1 MGNVKVFMMRFDDR
15 CAGIIPDGS
24 LYKVDDIRSAMATVL
39 NGHLPGIEC
48 NKDQSGR
55 IQLYQV
61 YICVDVDGSTLIEC
75 PILPRNEC
83 KGKVEFPVFAGT
95 SSTNRKL
102 DAANL
107 VKSI

>member
-1 MGNVKVFMMRFDDR
+1 MRFGDR
-15 CAGIIPDGS
+15 CAGIVPDGN
-24 LYKVDDIRSAMATVL
+24 LYNVADIRSAMATAL

-55 IQLYQV
+55 MQLYQV

-75 PILPRNEC
+75 PILPRNQC
-83 KGKVEFPVFAGT
+83 TGKAEFPVFTGT
-95 SSTNRKL
+95 SSTNKKL

-107 VKSI
+107 VQSI